1 MASCPISPER
11 GSDGESLSHSDISAA
26 VPARPR
32 GSGGVVSRREES
44 AGAVLSRR
52 EARESAGAVLLR
64 REALGA
70 AGAVLSR
77 REALGAAGRWLGVAS
92 LTAVTGS
99 GLAGLSG
106 CGLRLERS
114 APALPLLPSARPYP
128 GAAALRGE
136 LMRCREAEAAARAWS
151 APAGPALARTLADL
165 HAEHVAAL
173 VTRLESVSEAVPEA
187 PSAGSSTST
196 PSGPSAPP
204 TPSAPSTPSTP
215 AAPSAPSTPASAATP
230 SPTSAPSTASADAAR
245 RRLLAAESAGL
256 DDLATLAAAPAI
268 DRPLLGAC
276 HVARAQAARL
286 LGARALGAPRRPA
299 AASVEQ
305 AVEVLGTVRQVV
317 YGLEV
322 AAARVVV
329 AGSPR
334 AQVARDSLAAAQRQ
348 RQFLEQQAGDRAP
361 AGPPGYDLGA
371 PVVTPA
377 DADALAR
384 RVLTALTDA
393 HVRALAA
400 DDSTPNAPA
409 LPEPVAASLL
419 AWARESE
426 WYRGAWGAG
435 PRAVP
440 WS

>member
-1 MASCPISPER
+1 MASSPISPEP
-11 GSDGESLSHSDISAA
+11 GPVGESLSHSDISAA
-26 VPARPR
+26 VPGGPR
-32 GSGGVVSRREES
+32 GPT
-44 AGAVLSRR
+44 GAAVSRR
-52 EARESAGAVLLR
+52 EARRTAGAVVSR
-64 REALGA
+64 RQALGA
-70 AGAVLSR
+70 AGAVVSR
-77 REALGAAGRWLGVAS
+77 RELLDSAGRWLGVAS

-99 GLAGLSG
+99 GLAWLSG

-128 GAAALRGE
+128 GAAALRAE
-136 LMRCREAEAAARAWS
+136 VTRCREAEAAARAWS
-151 APAGPALARTLADL
+151 AAAGPALARALADI

-173 VTRLESVSEAVPEA
+173 VARLEAVSEAVPEA
-187 PSAGSSTST
+187 PS
-196 PSGPSAPP
+196 
-204 TPSAPSTPSTP
+204 
-215 AAPSAPSTPASAATP
+215 TP
-230 SPTSAPSTASADAAR
+230 SPTASPTSMPARSRTSTPTSTPPTPPAPTSTASADAAR

-256 DDLATLAAAPAI
+256 DDIATLAAAPAI

-276 HVARAQAARL
+276 HVTRAQAARL

-305 AVEVLGTVRQVV
+305 AVEVVGTVRQVV

-334 AQVARDSLAAAQRQ
+334 ARVARDSLAAVQRQ

-361 AGPPGYDLGA
+361 AAPPGYDLGA
-371 PVVTPA
+371 PVATPA
-377 DADALAR
+377 DAEALAR
-384 RVLTALTDA
+384 RVLTALTDT
-393 HVRALAA
+393 HVRAFAA
-400 DDSTPNAPA
+400 DASTSNAQA
-409 LPEPVAASLL
+409 LPEPAAASLL

-435 PRAVP
+435 PRTVP

>member
-1 MASCPISPER
+1 MATCPISPER
-11 GSDGESLSHSDISAA
+11 GTDGESLSHSDISTA
-26 VPARPR
+26 VPGGPR
-32 GSGGVVSRREES
+32 RLDG
-44 AGAVLSRR
+44 VLSRR
-52 EARESAGAVLLR
+52 EARGS
-64 REALGA
+64 

-114 APALPLLPSARPYP
+114 APALPLVPSARPYP
-128 GAAALRGE
+128 GAAALRAE
-136 LMRCREAEAAARAWS
+136 LTRCREAEAAARAWG
-151 APAGPALARTLADL
+151 AAAGPTLARTLADL
-165 HAEHVAAL
+165 HAEHVAAI
-173 VTRLESVSEAVPEA
+173 VARLESVSEAVPEA
-187 PSAGSSTST
+187 PSTGSSPATTS
-196 PSGPSAPP
+196 PS
-204 TPSAPSTPSTP
+204 TPSAPSAGSTTASTADPS
-215 AAPSAPSTPASAATP
+215 SMST
-230 SPTSAPSTASADAAR
+230 PSTASADAAR

-256 DDLATLAAAPAI
+256 DDIAALAAAPAI

-276 HVARAQAARL
+276 HVTRAQAARL
-286 LGARALGAPRRPA
+286 LGARALGSPRRPA
-299 AASVEQ
+299 AASVAQ
-305 AVEVLGTVRQVV
+305 AVEILGTVRQAV

-334 AQVARDSLAAAQRQ
+334 AQVARGSLAAVQRQ
-348 RQFLEQQAGDRAP
+348 RQFLEQQAGDQAP
-361 AGPPGYDLGA
+361 AAPPGYDLGV
-371 PVVTPA
+371 PVATPA

-384 RVLTALTDA
+384 RVLTALTDT
-393 HVRALAA
+393 HVRAFAA
-400 DDSTPNAPA
+400 DDSTPSAPA

-426 WYRGAWGAG
+426 WYRGAWGAA

-440 WS
+440 WN

>member
-11 GSDGESLSHSDISAA
+11 GPDGESLSHSDISAA

-44 AGAVLSRR
+44 AGAVP
-52 EARESAGAVLLR
+52 LR
-64 REALGA
+64 REALGS

-151 APAGPALARTLADL
+151 AAAGPALARTLADL

-173 VTRLESVSEAVPEA
+173 VTRLESVSEVVPEA
-187 PSAGSSTST
+187 PSAGSSTSA
-196 PSGPSAPP
+196 PSTPSAPP
-204 TPSAPSTPSTP
+204 TPSAPSTPSTLATPATPAAP
-215 AAPSAPSTPASAATP
+215 AAPSAPASAAAP

-245 RRLLAAESAGL
+245 RRLLSAESAGL

-334 AQVARDSLAAAQRQ
+334 ARVARDSLAGVQRQ

-361 AGPPGYDLGA
+361 AAPPGYDLGA
-371 PVVTPA
+371 PVATPA
-377 DADALAR
+377 DAEALAR
-384 RVLTALTDA
+384 RVLTALTDT
-393 HVRALAA
+393 HVRAFAA
-400 DDSTPNAPA
+400 DASTSNAQA
-409 LPEPVAASLL
+409 LPEPAAASLL

-435 PRAVP
+435 PRTVP